1 MLVSKVFSIESDHV
15 RRAADKARLLTA
27 SDWRRSCHYQMVTD
41 DELLLWVCC
50 PELPCLL
57 PWCIARDSNQNE
69 RLKIVRPKSQESLSA
84 VKKCR
89 ELMDDDEATDGAGPS
104 FDFSLCL
111 TPLVLLPPR
120 RPAALGSQQTLQQAI
135 HRPRIVMLETVH
147 KRLTCS
153 S

>member
-1 MLVSKVFSIESDHV
+1 M
-15 RRAADKARLLTA
+15 
-27 SDWRRSCHYQMVTD
+27 
-41 DELLLWVCC
+41 
-50 PELPCLL
+50 
-57 PWCIARDSNQNE
+57 
-69 RLKIVRPKSQESLSA
+69 
-84 VKKCR
+84 
-89 ELMDDDEATDGAGPS
+89 DDEATDGAGPS